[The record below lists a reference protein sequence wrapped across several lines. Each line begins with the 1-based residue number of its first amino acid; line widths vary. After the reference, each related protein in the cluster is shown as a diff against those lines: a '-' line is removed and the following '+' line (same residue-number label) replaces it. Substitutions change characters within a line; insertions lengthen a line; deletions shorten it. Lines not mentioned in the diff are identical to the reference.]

1 MKFRKLRVLPLLFL
15 SVFVNTLPGHAAAC
29 SDSLACYGSGLGSDG
44 LANTV
49 VGGQWGNIVSYR
61 FRAGH
66 SGPLQQIHVYLIQN
80 HVGYSAGTG
89 GQLQVTVNA
98 DDGTSAHNPS
108 STVLASYLLSNPLA
122 ATPSIY
128 FPIFVFSVPATLV
141 QGQLYHI
148 VFTNVDPS
156 PTINYLSVDALYL
169 AKPSTPA
176 QPTIS
181 DVDAAELLG
190 GPAGT
195 WTPRKGYTPILQLD
209 YQDGWP
215 EFIGY
220 MEVWVGVPQSIS
232 GSSAVRETITVT
244 GAQKTVSS
252 ASIRV
257 ARTSGTDPLIV
268 RLENGDG
275 TVIEQGEVP
284 ASSIPLTSPVS
295 YAWATFTFSSAHT
308 LLAGQSYHLQFSAAS
323 TSSYQAYPIRKGVAY
338 GFQNTT
344 YFPDGYAQF
353 NQNGPWV
360 GWTQWGVSNRTD
372 SDLQFYFSVASVST
386 AAPIISNV
394 LAGLMTANS
403 TTITWATDQ
412 PSTSQVEYGTTTN
425 YTSITA
431 VDSNSVTSHSEV
443 LTGLVASTL
452 CHYRVHSVNSSG
464 VEAISGDL
472 TFTTLAAPAPV
483 ISNVVAGSITPNGAT
498 ITWSTD
504 QASSS
509 QIEYGI
515 TTAYG
520 SMTTVDPTLVT
531 SHSQVLTGLLAATVY
546 HYRVRSTNASG
557 TQGISGD
564 FTFTTLAAP
573 TPVISNVLAGSIT
586 SSGATITW
594 STDQASSSQVEYG
607 TTTAYGSMTT
617 LDQTLVTS
625 HSQALAGLLAAT
637 TYHYRVHSTNAS
649 GAQGVSGDFTF
660 TTLAASA
667 PVISNVVAGSTTPNG
682 ATIAWSTDQASNSQ
696 VEYGTTTAYGSMT
709 TLNQTLVSSHS
720 QALTGLLAGTVYHYR
735 VRSTNTLGAQGIS
748 GDFTFTTRG
757 KMH

>member
-1 MKFRKLRVLPLLFL
+1 M
-15 SVFVNTLPGHAAAC
+15 
-29 SDSLACYGSGLGSDG
+29 
-44 LANTV
+44 
-49 VGGQWGNIVSYR
+49 
-61 FRAGH
+61 
-66 SGPLQQIHVYLIQN
+66 
-80 HVGYSAGTG
+80 
-89 GQLQVTVNA
+89 
-98 DDGTSAHNPS
+98 
-108 STVLASYLLSNPLA
+108 
-122 ATPSIY
+122 
-128 FPIFVFSVPATLV
+128 
-141 QGQLYHI
+141 
-148 VFTNVDPS
+148 FTNVDPT
-156 PTINYLSVDALYL
+156 PTINYLSVDTLYL

-176 QPTIS
+176 QPSIS

-195 WTPRKGYTPILQLD
+195 WTPRKGYTPILELD
-209 YQDGWP
+209 YQDGWS

-220 MEVWVGVPQSIS
+220 MEVWVGAPQSIS

-244 GAQKTVSS
+244 GAQKSVSS

-257 ARTSGTDPLIV
+257 ARTSGSDPLIV

-308 LLAGQSYHLQFSAAS
+308 LLAGQSYHLQISAAS

-338 GFQNTT
+338 GFQKTT

-353 NQNGPWV
+353 NQNGSWV

-372 SDLQFYFSVASVST
+372 SDLQFYFSLT
-386 AAPIISNV
+386 PGNMAAPTISN
-394 LAGLMTANS
+394 LAAGSLTSNS
-403 TTITWATDQ
+403 ATISWTTDQ
-412 PSTSQVEYGTTTN
+412 SSTSQVEYGTTTN
-425 YTSITA
+425 YSSITA

-443 LTGLVASTL
+443 LTRLLASTL
-452 CHYRVHSVNSSG
+452 YHYRVHSVNSSG

-483 ISNVVAGSITPNGAT
+483 ISNVVTGSITSSGAT

-509 QIEYGI
+509 QVEYGT

-520 SMTTVDPTLVT
+520 STTTLDQTLVT
-531 SHSQVLTGLLAATVY
+531 SHSQAMAGLLAATIY
-546 HYRVRSTNASG
+546 HYRVHSLNGSG
-557 TQGISGD
+557 TEAISSD
-564 FTFTTLAAP
+564 LMFTTLAAP
-573 TPVISNVLAGSIT
+573 APVISNVVAGSIT

-617 LDQTLVTS
+617 VDPTLVTS

-637 TYHYRVHSTNAS
+637 VYHYRVRSTNAS
-649 GAQGVSGDFTF
+649 GAQGISGDFPFTTLAAPAPVISNVVAGSITSSGATITWSTDQPTSSQVEYGTTTAYGIITTLDQTLVTSHSQALVGLLAVTAYHYRIRGTNASGSQGISGDFTF

-667 PVISNVVAGSTTPNG
+667 PVISNVAAGPNTSSG
-682 ATIAWSTDQASNSQ
+682 ATITWSTDQASSSQ
-696 VEYGTTTAYGSMT
+696 VEYGTTTAYGGMT
-709 TLNQTLVSSHS
+709 TLNQTLVTSHS
-720 QALTGLLAGTVYHYR
+720 QALTGLLVATVYHYR
-735 VRSTNTLGAQGIS
+735 VHSTNAWGAQGVS
-748 GDFTFTTRG
+748 ADFTLTTR
-757 KMH
+757 KPRH